1 MWQCHWRSPIIPCLK
16 LLQVFGWCLPP
27 PILLPLCQLCLMFCR
42 HSHLYLTFSLEK
54 CLPRALKCSQ
64 NSYVDTLF
72 PSVMI
77 FGDRVLMRLSS
88 HDGICALIRKDIK
101 KKNLSLSF
109 FLFSISLIGKNKYSL
124 LWTSLKKSFIV
135 ATTSETYISKIEWIH
150 CYLNYLVNEML

>member
-1 MWQCHWRSPIIPCLK
+1 MTLFFYFSSYTSCVRYGLLSMMCLTLAYFVVPKFTPVWQCHWLSPIIPCLT

-42 HSHLYLTFSLEK
+42 YSHLYLTFSLEK

-88 HDGICALIRKDIK
+88 HDGICALIRKRHEK
-101 KKNLSLSF
+101 KTSHFPSFSSL
-109 FLFSISLIGKNKYSL
+109 
-124 LWTSLKKSFIV
+124 
-135 ATTSETYISKIEWIH
+135 
-150 CYLNYLVNEML
+150 